1 MILNYN
7 ETFYSKLHSDIQEQ
21 FYLLFKKAPPRDKI
35 LLFTKFKYG
44 DEITFKEIS
53 EKMHTS
59 MIRTIYTEYVDCVKS
74 GVID

>member
-1 MILNYN
+1 MIFSYS
-7 ETFYSKLHSDIQEQ
+7 ETFFSKLQPDIQEQ
-21 FYLLFKKAPPRDKI
+21 LYLCFKSAPPRDKI

-59 MIRTIYTEYVDCVKS
+59 MVRTIYTEYIETVKS
-74 GVID
+74 GLIS